1 MDVQNIFEKGKVW
14 TLSNFLSAIRIVLG
28 FLLYCLVLQHS
39 TALAIL
45 TGLVAIITDFGD
57 GYFARKRNEISELG
71 KILDPI
77 GDKVTVILGSIGL
90 YQTYGMPLVIVII
103 IIARDV
109 LILLGSIVLMTKF
122 QQVIASRMPGKIAVT
137 IIALLL
143 LAYLLEIH
151 PAQKPLIILAII
163 AIFISF
169 TYYMLR
175 FFRLLREK
183 LSEGEMYNGPK

>member
-28 FLLYCLVLQHS
+28 VVLYFLVLQHS

-90 YQTYGMPLVIVII
+90 YQTYGMPLAIVII

-183 LSEGEMYNGPK
+183 LSEGEMYNGSN